1 MLESDRADGFGFTE
15 SGGGLSV
22 SRYDLVLAVI
32 PTAFVVAILLA
43 RLLAIP
49 AQTALV
55 GASIIGAIALVD
67 GMFRNPPR
75 PSPETGTRSQPG
87 RHGQ

>member
-1 MLESDRADGFGFTE
+1 MLGSDSTGQFGFTDA
-15 SGGGLSV
+15 GRGPSV

-43 RLLAIP
+43 HLLGIP
-49 AQTALV
+49 AQSALV

-67 GMFRNPPR
+67 GLFRHPPR
-75 PSPETGTRSQPG
+75 PDGGT
-87 RHGQ
+87 